1 MTIFGYTV
9 RLPDIEPF
17 MGEDRPPQFTAKKVK
32 KIFQLITKT
41 FSEHLS
47 KLVKSCLLDVSN
59 NCLTTIYLRSQV
71 VPFPL
76 QLPVDRHCLIFDPRR
91 IKPSSHINCTLFG
104 NVVRLPIKD
113 PLLGVLRALQSFTV
127 ERM

>member
-1 MTIFGYTV
+1 MFGYTV

-17 MGEDRPPQFTAKKVK
+17 KGEHTPPQFTAKKVK
-32 KIFQLITKT
+32 KDIPIITKA

-47 KLVKSCLLDVSN
+47 KLFKSCLLDVSN
-59 NCLTTIYLRSQV
+59 NCLTNIYLRSQE

-76 QLPVDRHCLIFDPRR
+76 QLPVDRQCLIFDPRT

-104 NVVRLPIKD
+104 NVVRLPIRD
-113 PLLGVLRALQSFTV
+113 PLLGVLRAPQSFAV